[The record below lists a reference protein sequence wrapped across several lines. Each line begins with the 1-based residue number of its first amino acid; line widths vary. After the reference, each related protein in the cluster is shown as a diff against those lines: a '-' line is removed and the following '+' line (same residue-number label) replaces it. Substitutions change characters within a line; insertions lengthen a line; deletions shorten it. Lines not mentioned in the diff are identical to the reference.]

1 MSHKNRTDGVRM
13 VGVMTTSLI
22 TTDPAGAPRGAFD
35 GKPGARH
42 TRISLLRRY
51 QGQAARREVRRDVL
65 TVGAWSLVATSV
77 ALFLADH
84 GAAYFATLGGAVT
97 ALGIIAGLVA
107 TAAMVLM
114 LVLSAR
120 VPVID
125 ATIGQ
130 DRAAAL
136 HSKLGRGMVFG
147 LITHGILLVYGYA
160 ISGKLNPVAM
170 FTQLWT
176 SSSDFVW
183 ACVAFLMFAV
193 VGISSMVAL
202 RRKYPYEVWFGIHL
216 TTYAAILASIPH
228 QFSMSGMLAEGT
240 LGRPFWA
247 AMWLVTGGLMLAYR
261 VILPIMSSLTH
272 RFTVSRVVPVGP
284 DAVSIEVT
292 GRKVRELEARGGQW
306 LTWRFLTPELAG
318 QPHPFS
324 LSAAPTDS
332 TLRITV
338 RNLGE
343 GTARLMSVQPGTKV
357 AIEGPYGMFT
367 DAART
372 TDKVVLIG
380 GGIGIAPIRALLES
394 TEFAP
399 GDAAVILRASTP
411 DELYLLDEIVALC
424 EAKGATL
431 TLLVGPRAGDTW
443 VPVTDA
449 GSTLAD
455 FVPWARDADVYVC
468 GPTPWME
475 AVLADAR
482 EGGIPEGQLHDEK
495 FAW

>member
-1 MSHKNRTDGVRM
+1 
-13 VGVMTTSLI
+13 MTTHTFDAPQL
-22 TTDPAGAPRGAFD
+22 DAPRGD
-35 GKPGARH
+35 LDQKPGARH
-42 TRISLLRRY
+42 TRSALLRRY
-51 QGQAARREVRRDVL
+51 QGQATRREVRRDVL
-65 TVGAWSLVATSV
+65 TVGAWSLIATSI
-77 ALFLADH
+77 ALFLADN
-84 GAAYFATLGGAVT
+84 GIGYFATLGGAIT

-107 TAAMVLM
+107 TAFMCLM
-114 LVLSAR
+114 LVLTAR

-125 ATIGQ
+125 ATLGQ
-130 DRAAAL
+130 DRATSL
-136 HSKLGRGMVFG
+136 HAKLGRGMVFG
-147 LITHGILLVYGYA
+147 LLAHGILLAYGYA
-160 ISGKLNPVAM
+160 LSDKISPIAA

-176 SSSDFVW
+176 SSTDFIW
-183 ACVAFLMFAV
+183 ACVAFLMLGV

-240 LGRPFWA
+240 WGRPFWA

-261 VILPIMSSLTH
+261 VILPILASLTH
-272 RFTVSRVVPVGP
+272 QFTVSRVTPVGP

-292 GRKVRELEARGGQW
+292 GRKVKELQARGGHW
-306 LTWRFLTPELAG
+306 LNWRFLTPELAG

-324 LSAAPTDS
+324 LSAEPTDS

-343 GTARLMSVQPGTKV
+343 GTARLMSLKPGTKV

-367 DAART
+367 DASRT
-372 TDKVVLIG
+372 TDKVVLLG
-380 GGIGIAPIRALLES
+380 AGIGIAPIRALLES

-411 DELYLLDEIVALC
+411 DELYLLDEVVALC
-424 EAKGATL
+424 EAKGASL
-431 TLLVGPRAGDTW
+431 ALLVGPRAGQSW

-449 GSTLAD
+449 GATLID
-455 FVPWARDADVYVC
+455 FVPWAAEADVYVC
-468 GPTPWME
+468 GPNPWME
-475 AVLADAR
+475 AVLADVAAC
-482 EGGIPEGQLHDEK
+482 GIPAAQVHDEK
-495 FAW
+495 FDW